1 MAFACTYSQ
10 EAQKC
15 RYYGY
20 FLNILSTVNEF
31 TMCIT
36 EYEQELLGKVRSTQQ

>member
-36 EYEQELLGKVRSTQQ
+36 GSMSKNFWEK